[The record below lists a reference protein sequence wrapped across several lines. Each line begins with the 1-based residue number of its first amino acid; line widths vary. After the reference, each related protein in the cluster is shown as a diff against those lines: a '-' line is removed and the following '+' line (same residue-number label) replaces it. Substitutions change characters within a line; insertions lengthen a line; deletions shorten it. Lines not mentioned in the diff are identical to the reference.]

1 MIKLKNRI
9 EQLHSVATTETIK
22 EVCNE
27 ALSKIAEY
35 QRFNLDESAAKKIER
50 GISEI
55 VVERLKDL
63 NEAEAKKFVIEET
76 KIAENEKL
84 DDLGVRKEIQAI
96 KESGAYKNP
105 SLLYVFQMI
114 EESTKNP
121 EWLVIE
127 NVMESLKTVSWD
139 PFFKKALDNITESY
153 NQNRDNVRIKKAVYE
168 AQVGSSFLMSG
179 IKKELDV
186 FLSEKTDYNRKKLL
200 ETLSK
205 YAFDKNIA
213 NLHAVVSEGSKEF
226 RIVEGS
232 DNVAINKVYTPAFM
246 KNESVYFTVRNTTFV
261 RNGSD
266 VRPINEEEASK
277 LPDYFFKL
285 SSIVNDRTVSVSENV
300 IKFFSNKNK
309 VVVTKIDENFSITVN
324 GKEIGVDNFKNI
336 YMKTNLLEKNEKAVM
351 EAVDLVI
358 EHWDSICEADFVKTI
373 DSKVYE
379 GRRCDVFSCDG
390 SIHVF
395 RVDTPMNEAHFYGN
409 CNASQIRNMVMEF
422 MSYDLSETFKEIL
435 SEEESVIQE
444 LQDTKT
450 ELQTAINY
458 LEERRVKVDKLKE
471 SSELAGSTELDELSE
486 AISEE
491 INKLKQEYLVVQTK
505 IEKGT
510 TLSEGVG
517 FSVND
522 EVELGKKKQS

>member
-35 QRFNLDESAAKKIER
+35 QRFNLDESAMKKVER

-55 VVERLKDL
+55 VVERLNDL

-76 KIAENEKL
+76 KIAESEKL
-84 DDLGVRKEIQAI
+84 DDLGVRKEIQEI

-105 SLLYVFQMI
+105 SLLYVFQSI
-114 EESTKNP
+114 EESAKNP

-127 NVMESLKTVSWD
+127 NVMEALKTVSWD
-139 PFFKKALDNITESY
+139 PFFKKALNNITESY
-153 NQNRDNVRIKKAVYE
+153 NQNRDNIRIKKAVYE
-168 AQVGSSFLMSG
+168 AQVGSSFIMSG
-179 IKKELDV
+179 IKKDLDT

-232 DNVAINKVYTPAFM
+232 DNVMISRVYTPAFM
-246 KNESVYFTVRNTTFV
+246 KNESVYFTVRNTAFV
-261 RNGSD
+261 RNGSE
-266 VRPINEEEASK
+266 VRPINEEEAAS
-277 LPDYFFKL
+277 LPTHFFKL
-285 SSIVNDRTVSVSENV
+285 SSIINDPKVSVSENV
-300 IKFFSNKNK
+300 ITFFSNKNK
-309 VVVTKIDENFSITVN
+309 VVVSKLDENFSVTVN
-324 GKEIGVDNFKNI
+324 GKEIGLENFKNV
-336 YMKTNLLEKNEKAVM
+336 YMKTNILEKNEKAVM
-351 EAVDLVI
+351 ESVDLVI
-358 EHWDSICEADFVKTI
+358 EHWDSICEADFVKTL

-395 RVDTPMNEAHFYGN
+395 RVDRPMNEAQFYGN

-435 SEEESVIQE
+435 SGEEAIIKE
-444 LQDTKT
+444 LQGTKA
-450 ELQTAINY
+450 ELQEAINY
-458 LEERRVKVDKLKE
+458 LEERRAKVEKLKE
-471 SSELAGSTELDELSE
+471 SSELAGSSELDELSE
-486 AISEE
+486 AITDE
-491 INKLKQEYLVVQTK
+491 INKLKEEYLSVQSK

-517 FSVND
+517 FSVGD